1 MLGPLAEKCLL
12 KLNFEGEISTDALD
26 DINNNIFYIIERLS
40 SSDDLIDIFKIKIFN
55 SVAKQQEIVDWKDF
69 ICSDPALFNDS
80 INVESALKK
89 VIELNIEGYLT
100 KLLFYLEKES
110 AFKSYFT
117 QTKNLKANAIL

>member
-1 MLGPLAEKCLL
+1 
-12 KLNFEGEISTDALD
+12 
-26 DINNNIFYIIERLS
+26 
-40 SSDDLIDIFKIKIFN
+40 
-55 SVAKQQEIVDWKDF
+55 VAKQQRIIDWKDF
-69 ICSDPALFNDS
+69 ICSDPAVFNDC

-117 QTKNLKANAIL
+117 QTKSREANDILKNIWIKGFNRLKFEDI

>member
-1 MLGPLAEKCLL
+1 LL
-12 KLNFEGEISTDALD
+12 KLNFEGEISSDTQDE
-26 DINNNIFYIIERLS
+26 INNNIFFIIDRLS
-40 SSDDLIDIFKIKIFN
+40 SSEELIDLFKIKIFN
-55 SVAKQQEIVDWKDF
+55 SVAKQHRIVDWKDF
-69 ICSDPALFNDS
+69 ICSDPAVFNDC

-117 QTKNLKANAIL
+117 